1 MNIDMRSQLSP
12 FLAGCMVTAG
22 LMMSQSAVSTSG
34 VEPATEQMIQQAASN
49 TAQAVV
55 LALQENEQEQLDKIP
70 DPLDCNSFSWMDS
83 CEEINKQ
90 AKLNPQAP
98 MRVQRKDGL
107 EFNFPP
113 GTPTPVINAMLND
126 SPAATQQMIDYLD
139 ELAGHHQSLANRYKE
154 QLWAQGGLKNVE
166 MSADR
171 AAAKQDLPKDT
182 IDQSNVKITLLYD
195 SRCAACKTTLANLR
209 DLKDKYPEIPV
220 SAFQFDA
227 DPKAVERV
235 KEQYGVAARML
246 TQDEVD
252 RLRSTGVQVVPT
264 MWIDNPAQKK
274 RLQREGT
281 VSLTVIESELEKVSN
296 YRNGGRG

>member
-1 MNIDMRSQLSP
+1 MNSNVRSHVLP
-12 FLAGCMVTAG
+12 FLAGCMLTAG
-22 LMMSQSAVSTSG
+22 LMLSQGAVSTSG

-55 LALQENEQEQLDKIP
+55 LALQDNEREKLAKIP
-70 DPLDCNSFSWMDS
+70 DPLDCNSFSWMES

-113 GTPTPVINAMLND
+113 GTPTPVIKAMLND

-139 ELAGHHQSLANRYKE
+139 ALAGHHQSLANRYKD

-171 AAAKQDLPKDT
+171 AAIQKGLPKDT
-182 IDQSNVKITLLYD
+182 INQNNVKITLLYD

-209 DLKDKYPEIPV
+209 GLKEKYPDISI
-220 SAFQFDA
+220 SAFQFDD
-227 DPKAVERV
+227 DPNAVERT
-235 KEQYGVAARML
+235 KERYGVAARML

-252 RLRSTGVQVVPT
+252 RLRSTGVNVVPT
-264 MWIDNPAQKK
+264 MWIDNPSQKR